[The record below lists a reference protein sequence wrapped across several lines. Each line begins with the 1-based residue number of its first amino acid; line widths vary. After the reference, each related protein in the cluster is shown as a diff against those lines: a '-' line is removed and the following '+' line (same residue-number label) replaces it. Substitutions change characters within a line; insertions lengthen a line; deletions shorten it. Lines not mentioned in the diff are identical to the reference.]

1 MPVITIE
8 GPRIADLATKR
19 KLAKDLTDAASK
31 AFALP
36 KETIVLILHET
47 SPECVATGGE
57 LICDRQGADEQPSL
71 AVNTGCP

>member
-8 GPRIADLATKR
+8 GPKIADMAKKR
-19 KLAKDLTDAASK
+19 KLAEDLTNAASK

-36 KETIVLILHET
+36 KETIVIILHET

-57 LICDRQGADEQPSL
+57 LLCDRHGGESQPGL
-71 AVNTGCP
+71 EVNTGRS

>member
-8 GPRIADLATKR
+8 GPPIVDLANKR
-19 KLAKDLTDAASK
+19 KLAQDITDAASK

-36 KETIVLILHET
+36 KETIVIILHET

-57 LICDRQGADEQPSL
+57 LLCDRRGPDEQPSL
-71 AVNTGCP
+71 QVNTGRT

>member
-8 GPRIADLATKR
+8 GPRIADLANKR
-19 KLAKDLTDAASK
+19 KLAQEITDAASK

-36 KETIVLILHET
+36 KETIVIILHET

-57 LICDRQGADEQPSL
+57 LLCDRPGAGEEPSL
-71 AVNTGCP
+71 QVNTGRS